1 MSRMAHHRLPL
12 AVTPPVSAEPCASS
26 GDRLKVGEL
35 AERTQKT
42 VRALHLYEELGLL
55 QPEERSKG
63 GFRLYGPDSELRVRW
78 IARLQDMGFSLPDIR
93 EILTQWERSGSAVDA
108 MTRIRVLY
116 RDKLAE
122 TERQLKRLT
131 ELRHELHQSLAYLE
145 SCEVCDPARLIS
157 ACPRCDAH
165 HCSAP
170 DLVAGLHGAR
180 PLPPPEG

>member
-1 MSRMAHHRLPL
+1 MAHRLPIAATL
-12 AVTPPVSAEPCASS
+12 PLSVEPCAAS

-55 QPEERSKG
+55 HPEERTKG

-93 EILTQWERSGSAVDA
+93 EILTQWEHSGSAVDA
-108 MTRIRVLY
+108 MARIRVLY
-116 RDKLAE
+116 REKLAE
-122 TERQLKRLT
+122 TERQLQRLT
-131 ELRHELHQSLAYLE
+131 ELRHELHESLAYLD

-157 ACPRCDAH
+157 ACPHCDTH
-165 HCSAP
+165 HCDAP

-180 PLPPPEG
+180 APVSP